1 MRATYPLAIAI
12 VALVL
17 AACEPGAQR
26 SAHDLFLYGDE
37 PRRLTYFYGGPG
49 ELAYQGGTLTLED
62 APADDQRRAP
72 DLAFP
77 GTLLVDG
84 RPYLASPVEPL
95 PQAPATV
102 GRIPLTTDMQLTVVD
117 DVGEVVYFDGGS
129 YLTLVPDGSP
139 GVTQRVVPRPRLN
152 GLRGLG
158 QLTNAEADALASA
171 LAGRGPY
178 VLVELD
184 GSDLPPHPIDGLAE
198 HRRTGLYLQPEIATD
213 ESAFRPAPEQVTWE
227 TVASG
232 TQATGV
238 QDQRF
243 EIIASQQQ
251 LVSFWTRAHASQ
263 LQPPPLP
270 DADFRRETLVAIF
283 MGQRPTGGHAVEV
296 RRVFDERG
304 ELYLDVAFV
313 APAAGAMTTQAV
325 TSPWTLVRVL
335 RGGYPVAW
343 IRDASD
349 GTLVGVARR
358 TE

>member
-1 MRATYPLAIAI
+1 
-12 VALVL
+12 
-17 AACEPGAQR
+17 
-26 SAHDLFLYGDE
+26 
-37 PRRLTYFYGGPG
+37 
-49 ELAYQGGTLTLED
+49 
-62 APADDQRRAP
+62 
-72 DLAFP
+72 
-77 GTLLVDG
+77 
-84 RPYLASPVEPL
+84 
-95 PQAPATV
+95 
-102 GRIPLTTDMQLTVVD
+102 
-117 DVGEVVYFDGGS
+117 
-129 YLTLVPDGSP
+129 
-139 GVTQRVVPRPRLN
+139 
-152 GLRGLG
+152 
-158 QLTNAEADALASA
+158 SA

-198 HRRTGLYLQPEIATD
+198 HRRTGLYLQPEITTD

-296 RRVFDERG
+296 RRVSDERG

-358 TE
+358 TARAAASSARPGSAPREGPRRVGAGLTWRRPRGPPARCPAGGGPGPQVSS